1 MIYRGVVI
9 ARYWGATFKAAIV
22 ITEDIVISG
31 VVIARFYCSTSH
43 LLHIYIGLQRERD
56 EIIPHLV
63 IEICSSTG
71 VIGSIPFMSS
81 DRYMIPSNVAHA
93 TYQSYHITI
102 HTIWISYI

>member
-1 MIYRGVVI
+1 VLHL
-9 ARYWGATFKAAIV
+9 KLPIV
-22 ITEDIVISG
+22 ITEDISG

-81 DRYMIPSNVAHA
+81 GRYMIPSNVAHA
-93 TYQSYHITI
+93 TYQSYQSYHITI